1 METIVQDFINKY
13 KEAALAV
20 EEATGISH
28 LFILAQAALESGWGQ
43 HAPRNMFFG
52 VKASRNSSEAD
63 RQLLLTTEILSTPP
77 ALGQFPA
84 IISVRLC
91 ADGRY
96 ECIVKDW
103 FRAYP
108 SPEACFAD
116 HAQFF
121 FKNKRYAKAL
131 AVRADPYKFA
141 VAVAQAG
148 YATDPAYAQKLCRLI
163 SRFAN
168 LTICQFVDLPICRF
182 ANLSMS

>member
-1 METIVQDFINKY
+1 METIVQDFKLKY
-13 KEAALAV
+13 KDAALAV

-63 RQLLLTTEILSTPP
+63 RQLLLTTEILSAPP
-77 ALGQFPA
+77 AVGQFPA
-84 IISVRLC
+84 IISVRLRP
-91 ADGRY
+91 DGRY

-121 FKNKRYAKAL
+121 FKHKRYAKAL

-141 VAVAQAG
+141 IAVAQAG

-163 SRFAN
+163 SR
-168 LTICQFVDLPICRF
+168 LVDLPICR
-182 ANLSMS
+182 

>member
-1 METIVQDFINKY
+1 
-13 KEAALAV
+13 
-20 EEATGISH
+20 
-28 LFILAQAALESGWGQ
+28 
-43 HAPRNMFFG
+43 
-52 VKASRNSSEAD
+52 
-63 RQLLLTTEILSTPP
+63 
-77 ALGQFPA
+77 
-84 IISVRLC
+84 
-91 ADGRY
+91 
-96 ECIVKDW
+96 VKDW

-168 LTICQFVDLPICRF
+168 LTICRFVDE
-182 ANLSMS
+182 SMSR

>member
-20 EEATGISH
+20 EEQTGISH

-52 VKASRNSSEAD
+52 VKALRNSNEAE
-63 RQLLLTTEILSTPP
+63 RQLLLTTEILSAPP
-77 ALGQFPA
+77 AVGQFPA
-84 IISVRLC
+84 VISVRLRP
-91 ADGRY
+91 DGRY

-121 FKNKRYAKAL
+121 FKHKRYAKAL

-141 VAVAQAG
+141 IAVAQAG

-168 LTICQFVDLPICRF
+168 LSICRLADLPICR
-182 ANLSMS
+182 

>member
-1 METIVQDFINKY
+1 METIVQDFELKY
-13 KEAALAV
+13 KDAALAV
-20 EEATGISH
+20 EEQTGISH

-63 RQLLLTTEILSTPP
+63 RQLLLTTEILSAPP
-77 ALGQFPA
+77 AVGQFPA
-84 IISVRLC
+84 VISVRLRP
-91 ADGRY
+91 DGRY

-168 LTICQFVDLPICRF
+168 LPICQF
-182 ANLSMS
+182 ANLSI